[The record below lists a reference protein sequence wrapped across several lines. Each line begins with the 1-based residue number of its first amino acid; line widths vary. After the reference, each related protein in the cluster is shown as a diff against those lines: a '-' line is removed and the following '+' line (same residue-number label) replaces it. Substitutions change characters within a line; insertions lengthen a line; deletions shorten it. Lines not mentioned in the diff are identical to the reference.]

1 MSSAISRLQDQ
12 IRQLQ
17 TEIENIDKW
26 RSYAEKERVRI
37 KVGTDYALNRY
48 ASNDPDLFA
57 FMKKKK
63 TQAQEKLEPLM
74 KQLAIIEEL
83 AAETITKSQGA

>member
-57 FMKKKK
+57 FMEKKK